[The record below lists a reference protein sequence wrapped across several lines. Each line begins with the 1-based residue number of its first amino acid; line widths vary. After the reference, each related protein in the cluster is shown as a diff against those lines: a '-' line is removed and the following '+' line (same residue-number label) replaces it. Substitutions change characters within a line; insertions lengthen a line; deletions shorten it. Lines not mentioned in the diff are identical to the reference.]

1 MQEYVIYGTEILLIY
16 LGLFVVYKF
25 VRGSTGDSAL
35 RGVAILFSVTLIAVY
50 LAAGSL
56 QLYRIEK
63 LLQSVVNYF
72 IIAVIVVFA
81 PELRRGL
88 TRIGQNRVFNR
99 LLATKENVIP
109 KIVAAVFRLSRGKT
123 GALIAIERG
132 VGLRN
137 YVERGVEM
145 DATFTP
151 ELLDTIFYPGSA
163 LHDGAVIM
171 RGPRIL
177 AAGCLFPLTENPD
190 VSKRLGTRH
199 RAGLGLSEETDAL
212 VIVVSE
218 ETGQVSIAQRGELQ
232 QDLSRD
238 QLERILR
245 DGVGDHSA
253 EPSTAAASN
262 AGQA

>member
-1 MQEYVIYGTEILLIY
+1 MQEYIIYSVEILLIY
-16 LGLFVVYKF
+16 LGLFVMYKF
-25 VRGSTGDSAL
+25 VRGSTADSTL
-35 RGVAILFSVTLIAVY
+35 RGVAVLFSVILISVY
-50 LAAGSL
+50 LVAGGFG
-56 QLYRIEK
+56 LYRIET
-63 LLQSVVNYF
+63 LLEKVVYYF
-72 IIAVIVVFA
+72 FIAVIVVFA

-88 TRIGQNRVFNR
+88 TRIGQNPLFNR
-99 LLATKENVIP
+99 LLATKESVIP
-109 KIVAAVFRLSRGKT
+109 KIVQAVFRLSRGKT

-137 YVERGVEM
+137 YAERGVEL
-145 DATFTP
+145 DANFSP

-171 RGPRIL
+171 RGSRLL

-199 RAGLGLSEETDAL
+199 RAGLGLSEDTDAL

-218 ETGQVSIAQRGELQ
+218 ETGQVSVAQRGELQ

-238 QLERILR
+238 QLERLLR
-245 DGVGDHSA
+245 EALGDHGA
-253 EPSTAAASN
+253 QGGRENLAV
-262 AGQA
+262 GQA

>member
-1 MQEYVIYGTEILLIY
+1 MQEYAIYGIEILLIY

-35 RGVAILFSVTLIAVY
+35 RGVAITFSVILIVVY
-50 LAAGSL
+50 LVAGSFH
-56 QLYRIEK
+56 LYRIEK
-63 LLQSVVNYF
+63 LLGSVVSYF
-72 IIAVIVVFA
+72 FFAVIVVFG

-99 LLATKENVIP
+99 LLATKENIIP

-145 DATFTP
+145 DANFTP

-171 RGPRIL
+171 RGSRVL

-218 ETGQVSIAQRGELQ
+218 ETGQVSVAQRGELM
-232 QDLSRD
+232 QDLSRE
-238 QLERILR
+238 QLERVLR
-245 DGVGDHSA
+245 ETVGDGQSA
-253 EPSTAAASN
+253 VSTEA
-262 AGQA
+262 QAVQA